1 MTKFSDMK
9 YERPDLDAVKA
20 QLSSLTEQLKAED
33 QMRWVQMMNSIR
45 HSAEEVILN
54 DLIYA

>member
-20 QLSSLTEQLKAED
+20 QLSSLTEQLKAADSYETARAVFLAKE
-33 QMRWVQMMNSIR
+33 QAASTCPP
-45 HSAEEVILN
+45 
-54 DLIYA
+54 